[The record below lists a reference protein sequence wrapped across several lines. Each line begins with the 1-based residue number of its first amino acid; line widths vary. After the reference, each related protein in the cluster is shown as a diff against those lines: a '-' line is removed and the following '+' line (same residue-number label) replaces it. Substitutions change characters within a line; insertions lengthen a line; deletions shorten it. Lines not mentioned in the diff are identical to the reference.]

1 MIETSNDDFR
11 ILAKKINLWK
21 ESFETLDDE
30 QFFAIMRIYLGEIK
44 TPYNKQNLVD
54 KLTSFIHLEENQNV
68 LIKMLSSADI
78 KIIAV
83 IIFIREA
90 TFEKLEQF
98 FLSAEEKN
106 TGSTRKLSDN
116 LQNLKERLILFEYE
130 KSGKKIIAINPL
142 LENKFNE
149 LVSLEAIFPREESS
163 DFSEN
168 EESTIFLNASYI
180 ASFITY
186 VESHPDLCKNNGEL
200 KKKANSDLEQIY
212 GKSWEKLSLLTRALL
227 GLSIFQE
234 QEKGIFVDN
243 KRLALFAKLPRSVQY
258 AYICAASCGHFS
270 RSSLQCY
277 AQDLLDTLCSL
288 PNYGLTR
295 EEILQ
300 FSFLVK
306 ERAGSK
312 RANSESRFSK
322 ILTQA
327 ESGTNVDKNASSFLL
342 MESMLDAA
350 SAFGLLQEKTKRKD
364 GKPLFCAWSGL
375 CDSEETPS
383 LENLVSID
391 ASCSVTILPG
401 FDLQNLLTLT
411 PFMTIQHF
419 DTAAVFEIDRQSVRR
434 AFDSGFD
441 PQKICTLLESYTSYG
456 VPQNLRIR
464 LEEWFAVYSSASLYN
479 GYVLK
484 VSPELSERTK
494 NNPLLSRHIREILAE
509 GIFLLD
515 FTNAEQAQNVISK
528 SGLDFIGNVK
538 TSTANTDVLP
548 LPTIRFENAHLFPE
562 KKGTVCAFDLQFRK
576 NLQHSLVSELE
587 SIEMSPEQR
596 EGLLERIENCLVLNK
611 NQLCASSVPFEK
623 LEASG
628 MDYLGKIHL
637 IERAIQ
643 NHSLLEIEM
652 KSLNTFL
659 VGYPLVL
666 NKKGG
671 NATVEFEV
679 AANGSHQLVFVGSAS
694 RIRKIRRVSCPE

>member
-327 ESGTNVDKNASSFLL
+327 ESGTNVDKNASSFLV

-350 SAFGLLQEKTKRKD
+350 SAFGKKQSAKM
-364 GKPLFCAWSGL
+364 GNLFFVHGA
-375 CDSEETPS
+375 
-383 LENLVSID
+383 
-391 ASCSVTILPG
+391 
-401 FDLQNLLTLT
+401 
-411 PFMTIQHF
+411 
-419 DTAAVFEIDRQSVRR
+419 
-434 AFDSGFD
+434 
-441 PQKICTLLESYTSYG
+441 
-456 VPQNLRIR
+456 
-464 LEEWFAVYSSASLYN
+464 
-479 GYVLK
+479 
-484 VSPELSERTK
+484 
-494 NNPLLSRHIREILAE
+494 
-509 GIFLLD
+509 D
-515 FTNAEQAQNVISK
+515 F
-528 SGLDFIGNVK
+528 
-538 TSTANTDVLP
+538 
-548 LPTIRFENAHLFPE
+548 
-562 KKGTVCAFDLQFRK
+562 
-576 NLQHSLVSELE
+576 
-587 SIEMSPEQR
+587 
-596 EGLLERIENCLVLNK
+596 
-611 NQLCASSVPFEK
+611 
-623 LEASG
+623 
-628 MDYLGKIHL
+628 
-637 IERAIQ
+637 AIQ
-643 NHSLLEIEM
+643 
-652 KSLNTFL
+652 
-659 VGYPLVL
+659 
-666 NKKGG
+666 KKRR
-671 NATVEFEV
+671 
-679 AANGSHQLVFVGSAS
+679 LW
-694 RIRKIRRVSCPE
+694 KIL